1 MAARSKVPIV
11 WDDEVE
17 TRRAADS
24 LGSLLGRWVLRIVG
38 VLCVVGLVSLAVMWC
53 SRAERCDLCGDR
65 VQEYVTVSV
74 SVHVVNP
81 MDKIKTVMAGNNKG
95 DKLHY
100 CIPCYHRTDSF
111 RRRARLGEVWK

>member
-1 MAARSKVPIV
+1 MYP
-11 WDDEVE
+11 
-17 TRRAADS
+17 
-24 LGSLLGRWVLRIVG
+24 
-38 VLCVVGLVSLAVMWC
+38 
-53 SRAERCDLCGDR
+53 
-65 VQEYVTVSV
+65 V